1 MIILSIYCE
10 LFVMFIIIFDV
21 FLFIIFINVMVY
33 EDIIRYVCIIMKII
47 FIFVKVNKSK
57 LM

>member
-1 MIILSIYCE
+1 MTTSTYRE
-10 LFVMFIIIFDV
+10 LFVMLIIIFNV
-21 FLFIIFINVMVY
+21 FLSITFINAMVH
-33 EDIIRYVCIIMKII
+33 EDTTRYTCITMKTI

>member
-1 MIILSIYCE
+1 MTTSTYRE
-10 LFVMFIIIFDV
+10 LFVMLIIIFDV
-21 FLFIIFINVMVY
+21 FLSITFINAMVH
-33 EDIIRYVCIIMKII
+33 EDTTRYACIIMKTI

>member
-1 MIILSIYCE
+1 MIISIYCE
-10 LFVMFIIIFDV
+10 LFVMFIIIFNV
-21 FLFIIFINVMVY
+21 FIFIIFINVMVY

>member
-1 MIILSIYCE
+1 MIISIYCE

-33 EDIIRYVCIIMKII
+33 EDIIRYVCLIMKII

>member
-1 MIILSIYCE
+1 MIISIYCE
-10 LFVMFIIIFDV
+10 LFVMFIIIFNV
-21 FLFIIFINVMVY
+21 FIFIIFINVMVY
-33 EDIIRYVCIIMKII
+33 EDIIRYICIIMKII

>member
-10 LFVMFIIIFDV
+10 LFVMFIIIFNV

-33 EDIIRYVCIIMKII
+33 EDIIRYICIIMKII

>member
-1 MIILSIYCE
+1 MIISIYCE

-33 EDIIRYVCIIMKII
+33 EDIIRYICIIMKII

>member
-1 MIILSIYCE
+1 MIISIYCE
-10 LFVMFIIIFDV
+10 LFVMFIIIFNV

-33 EDIIRYVCIIMKII
+33 EDIIRYICIIMKII

>member
-1 MIILSIYCE
+1 MIISIYCE
-10 LFVMFIIIFDV
+10 LFVMFIIIFNV

-33 EDIIRYVCIIMKII
+33 EDIIKYICIIMKII

>member
-1 MIILSIYCE
+1 MIISIYCE
-10 LFVMFIIIFDV
+10 LFVMFIIIFNV

-33 EDIIRYVCIIMKII
+33 EDIIRYICIIMKII
-47 FIFVKVNKSK
+47 FIFVKENRSK